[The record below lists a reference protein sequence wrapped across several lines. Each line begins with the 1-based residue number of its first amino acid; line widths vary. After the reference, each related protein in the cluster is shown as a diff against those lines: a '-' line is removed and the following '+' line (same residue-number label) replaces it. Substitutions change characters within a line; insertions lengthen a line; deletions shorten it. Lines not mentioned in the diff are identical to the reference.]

1 MNNPCWLA
9 GYIFLI
15 DAKKLGLKSNEKYDV
30 DWNNHD
36 TDFKWQ
42 EIKKL
47 LGDDYEIE
55 YVPATQVHA
64 ITIKTEYCNTN
75 FITKKINEIIGAPA
89 GAPIKE

>member
-15 DAKKLGLKSNEKYDV
+15 DATKLGIESDENDDV
-30 DWNNHD
+30 NWNDQFN

-55 YVPATQVHA
+55 YVPATQLHV
-64 ITIKTEYCNTN
+64 ITI
-75 FITKKINEIIGAPA
+75 
-89 GAPIKE
+89 